1 MLRGGGLKCRRSMEH
16 FFGPLLYIISYHII
30 SIVYSSVGLQL
41 AWAQILQVHASAVQL
56 ILKVCVVQ
64 LFQG

>member
-1 MLRGGGLKCRRSMEH
+1 MLKGGGLKCRRSMEH
-16 FFGPLLYIISYHII
+16 FFGPLLYLYHII
-30 SIVYSSVGLQL
+30 SYNIYSSGGLQL
-41 AWAQILQVHASAVQL
+41 PWAQILQVQL